1 MNVKPNTQD
10 AKAIEDLP
18 VDDRRARVAS
28 DAGGKDWDSAWG
40 HVLST

>member
-10 AKAIEDLP
+10 AKP

-28 DAGGKDWDSAWG
+28 DAGGKDLDSAWG
-40 HVLST
+40 HMLST

>member
-10 AKAIEDLP
+10 AKPVGDL
-18 VDDRRARVAS
+18 RARVAA
-28 DAGGKDWDSAWG
+28 DAGGKDWDSARG

>member
-10 AKAIEDLP
+10 AKP
-18 VDDRRARVAS
+18 VPNKFFEANGKVT

-40 HVLST
+40 HMLSS